1 MPTNRVD
8 TKAVAGRLS
17 ALLDAGEI
25 ASETIRTYVSRLA
38 RQQLLG
44 LPCTLTVGDECFLND
59 VAEAWRECAENLEPD
74 LAAIASALSGLS
86 RAGAR

>member
-1 MPTNRVD
+1 MPANRVD
-8 TKAVAGRLS
+8 TTAVVGRLA

-44 LPCTLTVGDECFLND
+44 LPCTLTAGDECFLND
-59 VAEAWRECAENLEPD
+59 VAEAWRECAESLEPD
-74 LAAIASALSGLS
+74 LTIIASALSTKP
-86 RAGAR
+86 RAATR